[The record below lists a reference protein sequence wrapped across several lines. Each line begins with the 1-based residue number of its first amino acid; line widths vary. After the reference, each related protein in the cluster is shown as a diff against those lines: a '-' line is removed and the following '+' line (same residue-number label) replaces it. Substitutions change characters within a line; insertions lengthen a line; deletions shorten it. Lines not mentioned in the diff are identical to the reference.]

1 MTYGLHSQRENP
13 DATRA
18 FLLVKKGK
26 CDEAETLLRW
36 AGYVDPRHQVQLIE
50 GFIKF
55 MEAFNQRHKD

>member
-1 MTYGLHSQRENP
+1 MSYGLHSQRENP